1 MPQGNDFLCLI
12 FCYLKDI
19 IQYSIYTALL
29 KAFRS
34 KFSAAKTHLLN
45 SPYVYYCS
53 QWSNPGKT
61 LQKENI

>member
-53 QWSNPGKT
+53 Q
-61 LQKENI
+61 

>member
-29 KAFRS
+29 K
-34 KFSAAKTHLLN
+34 HLDLN
-45 SPYVYYCS
+45 F
-53 QWSNPGKT
+53 
-61 LQKENI
+61 LQQRHIY